1 MLQGLDAACIDSV
14 AADANRMSYSCWCCV
29 SPSTERLEGT
39 NWKKL
44 VKEEEEDEEE
54 EEDRRN
60 MEISLLREQYRST
73 RDRQKQHTQM
83 LLFRRVSE
91 ELSEAVSIIP
101 FTQSL
106 MLSWE
111 PNSNPQPALTSDPD
125 PWHIHLGFQRCS
137 CPAVSVQLPASSP
150 ETTNTIGSSS
160 SLQESRGRKLSVGPT
175 SDSPCSSVSSTNEED
190 LLDADRPRIH
200 PVQPSVGGSP
210 NACEEDPSDGSV
222 CSSFSD
228 SHECSTVVFDEPSA
242 PITSSTS
249 SASNIPQ
256 DLTEN
261 EAANVQ
267 TSNGVLQSSSTAP
280 WRGSRK
286 FSALSLRFTRQLSVG
301 GLGSSTE
308 IQQNQNHYPFPSRK
322 IPRISEA
329 ARRLGMYSSF

>member
-1 MLQGLDAACIDSV
+1 MLQGLDAAYI
-14 AADANRMSYSCWCCV
+14 DANRMSYSCWCCV
-29 SPSTERLEGT
+29 SPSMKRLEGKKT

-44 VKEEEEDEEE
+44 VKEEEEEEEE

-73 RDRQKQHTQM
+73 RDRQTRHTQV
-83 LLFRRVSE
+83 LLFRQVSE

-101 FTQSL
+101 VTQGL

-111 PNSNPQPALTSDPD
+111 PNSNPQSALTSDPD
-125 PWHIHLGFQRCS
+125 PWHIHLDFQRRS

-160 SLQESRGRKLSVGPT
+160 SLQESRGTKLSVGPT

-190 LLDADRPRIH
+190 LLDADRPRID
-200 PVQPSVGGSP
+200 PVQPSVGGSS
-210 NACEEDPSDGSV
+210 NEEDPSDGSI

-228 SHECSTVVFDEPSA
+228 SHECSTVGFDERSA
-242 PITSSTS
+242 PITSSSS

-256 DLTEN
+256 ELTEN

-267 TSNGVLQSSSTAP
+267 TSNGVLQSSSTAA

-286 FSALSLRFTRQLSVG
+286 FSPPSLRFTRQLSLG
-301 GLGSSTE
+301 GLGSSTG

-322 IPRISEA
+322 SPRISEA